1 MPWNQSNNG
10 KDPWERDKRQSPPDL
25 DAVINKFLSSFGGI
39 LGSKNTNN
47 GNSGGGK
54 KGTSIFS
61 LLSLKIVTLVFRL
74 IFIPL
79 VRCSK

>member
-54 KGTSIFS
+54 KEHQFFHY
-61 LLSLKIVTLVFRL
+61 LSLRL
-74 IFIPL
+74 
-79 VRCSK
+79 

>member
-39 LGSKNTNN
+39 LGSKIPIMAIAAAE
-47 GNSGGGK
+47 K
-54 KGTSIFS
+54 KEHQFGLREEPQFLQ
-61 LLSLKIVTLVFRL
+61 LLI
-74 IFIPL
+74 
-79 VRCSK
+79 

>member
-10 KDPWERDKRQSPPDL
+10 KDLRERDKRQSPPDL

-47 GNSGGGK
+47 GKAAAEK
-54 KGTSIFS
+54 KEHQFFHY
-61 LLSLKIVTLVFRL
+61 LSLRL
-74 IFIPL
+74 FNMGCNWFFI
-79 VRCSK
+79 S